1 MDGRCQQG
9 GDDFGMVGYIASSH
23 RHLHESEDL
32 LPQVTHSIGR
42 NYKRALKLA
51 VSAKFTAGELLA
63 VEDLLFQGDDGGWEM
78 TERGG
83 GGKSTVSQSLP

>member
-1 MDGRCQQG
+1 MS
-9 GDDFGMVGYIASSH
+9 V
-23 RHLHESEDL
+23 
-32 LPQVTHSIGR
+32 V
-42 NYKRALKLA
+42 
-51 VSAKFTAGELLA
+51 FTAGELLA